1 MRVLKQVVVVVG
13 VAAVGSQVVMAVEG
27 SWPLRFVVGVA
38 VAVLALLA
46 YAWVVRRTEH
56 RAPVEVGRARAGG
69 AFGRGL
75 LLGALW
81 CGAVIACIAA
91 GGGYRVESVGSLT
104 VVVGM
109 VGFLAAGAVAEELM
123 FRGLLFRLVEE
134 RTGTWV
140 ALVVSAVLF
149 GAIHLM
155 NPDASL
161 WGAVAIA
168 VEAGGVLGAAYA
180 ATRTLWLPI
189 GLHLGWNFALGGVFG
204 AEVSGSDMTQGLL
217 HGVTSGPQILT
228 GGAFGPEG
236 SIYAVAGGVVLTGA
250 FLLLAHRRGTLV
262 PMRRREARDAAP
274 VTL

>member
-13 VAAVGSQVVMAVEG
+13 AAAVGSQVVMAVEG
-27 SWPLRFVVGVA
+27 SWLPRFVVGVA

-56 RAPVEVGRARAGG
+56 RTPVEVGPDGAGG

-75 LLGALW
+75 LLGVLW
-81 CGAVIACIAA
+81 CGAVIACLAA
-91 GGGYRVESVGSLT
+91 GGGYRVQGVGSVT
-104 VVVGM
+104 VVVGT
-109 VGFLAAGAVAEELM
+109 VGFLAAGAVAEELI
-123 FRGLLFRLVEE
+123 FRGLVFRLVEE

-149 GAIHLM
+149 GAMHLM

-189 GLHLGWNFALGGVFG
+189 GLHLGWNVALGGIFG
-204 AEVSGSDMTQGLL
+204 AEVSGSDLTQGLL
-217 HGVTSGPQILT
+217 HGVTSGPDLLT

-236 SIYAVAGGVVLTGA
+236 SVYAVVAGAVLTGV

-262 PMRRREARDAAP
+262 PMRRREVRDP
-274 VTL
+274 VTVTS